1 MAALRAP
8 MAVPVEIRAQLGT
21 RSNSQLVR
29 VFRLSRAVGEDGVRL
44 ERAAP
49 IEVGRPVQVAFA
61 LPGSDEPIVA
71 SARIVAAGEDH
82 DDSAGRELAFG
93 ELPSEARARI
103 GHYVAERLGLPRGL

>member
-8 MAVPVEIRAQLGT
+8 MAVPVEIRAELGT
-21 RSNSQLVR
+21 RSSKQVVR
-29 VFRLSRAVGEDGVRL
+29 VVRLARAVGEDGVRL

-49 IEVGRPVQVAFA
+49 IEVGRPVHVAFA

-71 SARIVAAGEDH
+71 NARIAAAAEDR

-103 GHYVAERLGLPRGL
+103 GRYVAERLGLPRGL